1 MKKYKLTY
9 KISLFNEPFNFT
21 FKTKS
26 LEIVTNVY
34 LENSDLDID
43 DKDVIVINN
52 VKIFCR
58 YGFQLIV
65 DKDVSILNIK
75 GANNGK
81 STDYYPRA

>member
-26 LEIVTNVY
+26 LEIVTSVY

-43 DKDVIVINN
+43 DKDPIIINN

-58 YGFQLIV
+58 CGFQLIV

-81 STDYYPRA
+81 STRYYPHS